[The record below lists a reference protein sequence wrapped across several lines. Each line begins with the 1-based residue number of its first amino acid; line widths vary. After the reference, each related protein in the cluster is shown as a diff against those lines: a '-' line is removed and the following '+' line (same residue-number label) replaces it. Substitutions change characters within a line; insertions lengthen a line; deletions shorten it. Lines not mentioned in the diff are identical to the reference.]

1 LQLIK
6 ILNSCMLLKILLSS
20 LKCEML
26 NCVRQQ
32 LVEQYLPKG
41 KLTVVKRFILI
52 KEVSEGMCFNLV

>member
-1 LQLIK
+1 
-6 ILNSCMLLKILLSS
+6 MLLKILLSS